1 MNQSQSP
8 PPIPWSD
15 LHARLHG
22 ELRRRS
28 LLPAHSSLWLAVS
41 GGQDSVALLRL
52 LLDLQT
58 HWHWT
63 LQVVHCDHGWRPDS
77 GQNATFVVD
86 LCQAWGVPCRVL
98 RADQP
103 RRQEAQARQWRYGV
117 LGQVAAASGGRWMVT
132 GHSASDRAETLLH
145 NLIRGSGS
153 DGLQALDW
161 SRPLSLDYPQIQ
173 LVRPLLGFT
182 RDQITEFCQRFALP
196 IWLDSTNQDLGY
208 ARNRLRLT
216 VFPEL
221 RRSFNPQV
229 DRTLAHTAEVLSA
242 EVILLE
248 DLAADLYR
256 RAVMAVPPEEGA
268 AVGQTLPVLSDPSC
282 SETPESGH
290 SLPPGQAGWQLH
302 RPTLQTAPLA
312 LQRRVLRR
320 VMGDAIAASPS
331 FDRIET
337 LVSLLHAPQGS
348 RSPSL
353 PRGLGAVVAGDWLV
367 LSFESTGEGI

>member
-8 PPIPWSD
+8 SPIPWSD
-15 LHARLHG
+15 LHAQLHG

-52 LLDLQT
+52 LLDLQP

-77 GQNATFVVD
+77 GQNATFVAD

-117 LGQVAAASGGRWMVT
+117 LGQVAAANGGGWIVT
-132 GHSASDRAETLLH
+132 GHSASDRAETLLY

-153 DGLQALDW
+153 DGLQALGW
-161 SRPLSLDYPQIQ
+161 SRPLSPDYPQIQ
-173 LVRPLLGFT
+173 LVRPLLDFT
-182 RDQITEFCQRFALP
+182 RDQIAQFCQRFALP
-196 IWLDSTNQDLGY
+196 IWLDSSNQDLGY
-208 ARNRLRLT
+208 ARNRLRLS

-242 EVILLE
+242 EASLLE
-248 DLAADLYR
+248 ELATDLYR
-256 RAVMAVPPEEGA
+256 RAVVAVTPAEGVA
-268 AVGQTLPVLSDPSC
+268 ASQDLPALSDPSC
-282 SETPESGH
+282 PPVPAH
-290 SLPPGQAGWQLH
+290 PLPPGQPGWQLH

-320 VMGDAIAASPS
+320 VLGEAIAAPPS
-331 FDRIET
+331 FNRIET
-337 LVSLLHAPQGS
+337 LVGLIHAPQGS